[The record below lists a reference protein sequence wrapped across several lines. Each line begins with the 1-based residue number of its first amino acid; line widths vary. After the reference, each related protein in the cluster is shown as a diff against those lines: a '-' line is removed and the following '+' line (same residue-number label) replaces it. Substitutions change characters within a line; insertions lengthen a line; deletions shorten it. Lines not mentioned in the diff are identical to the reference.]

1 MRRFFSTVIFCSGL
15 LFSLQS
21 SAELTKLR
29 SWPAAI
35 PVPSAELKKQ
45 YEYDPAAGAG
55 SDKLISIDSTTGHD
69 AGSSSMKV
77 NYVNGAPVSGTGDW
91 SGAMSAYHGFASI
104 MSSSMTT
111 ESINYKDAGNWP
123 SKALK
128 VHSVLSMKSM
138 YNYEQRSIIE
148 CTQSRSFSAASMFP
162 TLPGKVYEYK
172 CNSTGSTFMVMNNQ
186 KNGLTPMQY
195 TLYYSD
201 YLDIN
206 LMVRIEGSP
215 QWTTYKIEFMGS
227 DKKPGLLS
235 YRNDKIAI
243 P

>member
-1 MRRFFSTVIFCSGL
+1 
-15 LFSLQS
+15 
-21 SAELTKLR
+21 
-29 SWPAAI
+29 
-35 PVPSAELKKQ
+35 
-45 YEYDPAAGAG
+45 
-55 SDKLISIDSTTGHD
+55 
-69 AGSSSMKV
+69 
-77 NYVNGAPVSGTGDW
+77 
-91 SGAMSAYHGFASI
+91 
-104 MSSSMTT
+104 
-111 ESINYKDAGNWP
+111 
-123 SKALK
+123 
-128 VHSVLSMKSM
+128 
-138 YNYEQRSIIE
+138 
-148 CTQSRSFSAASMFP
+148 MFP
-162 TLPGKVYEYK
+162 TLPGKVDEYK

-186 KNGLTPMQY
+186 KMENGLTPMQY